1 MSERADP
8 PREGALPEPR
18 GDGRGLARSRAG
30 EQRARYRAVI
40 RAPGVSWLLGTSLV
54 ARLPVAMVNLAIILR
69 VAHAS
74 GSYARAGTVTAA
86 YVIGTGLIG
95 PLLGRLADRVGRRPV
110 LLGAAAVNTS
120 GLVAMAL
127 VPVRQFGL
135 LLGIAAITGGSVPPV
150 APAVRS
156 LWRALVPEDVQASL
170 YAMDATLQEVTF
182 MVGPTLVALIA
193 SFASASA
200 ALVCCGA
207 IGLVGTVAVAGHPA
221 TAHRRR
227 DRSLTSAR
235 TPIGS
240 SALVTIVLI
249 TLMFLATI
257 VIVEISVVAFAGRH
271 HAADQAGL
279 LLAVWSGGSMAGG
292 ILFGA
297 RMADGGARLLAPL
310 MLAGAGGFLLVAAA
324 PGVGVLYG
332 LMFVAGV
339 AIAPGFSCI
348 YGIVGAVSPATSSIE
363 SFSWVASGIQV
374 GAAIGAAVGGFL
386 VQLVGPRLAFV
397 CAGGCGLAT
406 AVFAAWRTRRLTAA
420 VDH

>member
-1 MSERADP
+1 VSERADP
-8 PREGALPEPR
+8 SREGASPEPL
-18 GDGRGLARSRAG
+18 GDGSGSVRSGAG
-30 EQRARYRAVI
+30 AQRARYRAVI
-40 RAPGVSWLLGTSLV
+40 RAPGVGWLLGTSLV
-54 ARLPVAMVNLAIILR
+54 ARLPVAMVSLAIILR

-74 GSYARAGTVTAA
+74 GSYARAGSVTGA

-95 PLLGRLADRVGRRPV
+95 PLLGRMADRVGRRPV
-110 LLGAAAVNTS
+110 LLGAAAVNTA
-120 GLVAMAL
+120 GLVTMAL

-135 LLGIAAITGGSVPPV
+135 LLGIAAVTGASLPPV
-150 APAVRS
+150 GPAVRS
-156 LWRALVPEDVQASL
+156 LWGPLVAEDIQASL

-207 IGLVGTVAVAGHPA
+207 IGLFGTVAVAGHSA
-221 TAHRRR
+221 TAHQRR
-227 DRSLTSAR
+227 DRSRAPAR

-240 SALVTIVLI
+240 STLLSLVLI
-249 TLMFLATI
+249 SIMFLASI

-279 LLAVWSGGSMAGG
+279 LLAVWSAGSMAGG
-292 ILFGA
+292 VLFGA
-297 RMADGGARLLAPL
+297 RTAGGGARLLAPL
-310 MLAGAGGFLLVAAA
+310 MLGGAGGFLLLAAA

-348 YGIVGAVSPATSSIE
+348 YGIVGAVTPATSSIE

-406 AVFAAWRTRRLTAA
+406 AAFAAWRAHRLTTP
-420 VDH
+420 

>member
-8 PREGALPEPR
+8 SSEGALPESP
-18 GDGRGLARSRAG
+18 GDDPPLARSGAS
-30 EQRARYRAVI
+30 EQRARYRAVL
-40 RAPGVSWLLGTSLV
+40 RSPGVGWLLATSLV
-54 ARLPVAMVNLAIILR
+54 ARLPVAMVSLAIILR

-74 GSYARAGTVTAA
+74 GSYARAGSVTAA

-110 LLGAAAVNTS
+110 LLVAATVNTS

-127 VPVRQFGL
+127 IPVRQLGL
-135 LLGIAAITGGSVPPV
+135 LLAVAAITGGSVPPV

-156 LWRALVPEDVQASL
+156 LWRTLVPADIQASL
-170 YAMDATLQEVTF
+170 YAVDATLQEVTF

-200 ALVCCGA
+200 ALVTCGA
-207 IGLVGTVAVAGHPA
+207 VGLFGTVAVACHPA
-221 TAHRRR
+221 TAHQRRN
-227 DRSLTSAR
+227 RSRAPAR

-240 SALVTIVLI
+240 SAMVTLVLI
-249 TLMFLATI
+249 TLMFLAAI

-271 HAADQAGL
+271 HAANQAGL

-292 ILFGA
+292 LLFGA
-297 RMADGGARLLAPL
+297 RTAHGGARVLGRL
-310 MLAGAGGFLLVAAA
+310 MLVGAGGFLLLAAA

-332 LMFVAGV
+332 LMFVAGT

-406 AVFAAWRTRRLTAA
+406 AILAMWRTRHLTAA
-420 VDH
+420 EGR